1 MTKEDEIVEEL
12 RKIRILLEP
21 KPAPPPSKPK
31 NFLEEFKNFL
41 SEYKVM
47 GLATAFIL
55 GLYSGALVQALV
67 NDLIMPIISLAIPN
81 ITWEEILMGPFR
93 IGHFIGSLIT
103 FIIVAFLIFLMV
115 KVTNK
120 MGIK

>member
-12 RKIRILLEP
+12 RKIRTLLEP

-55 GLYSGALVQALV
+55 GLYLGALVQALV

-81 ITWEEILMGPFR
+81 MAWEEILMGPFR

-103 FIIVAFLIFLMV
+103 FIIVAFVIFLIV